1 MNGQRLLDLAVA
13 IVLLPALLLS
23 APILGIAGR
32 RAGHSS
38 LLFRQDRVGRGGR
51 TLGIRKFRT
60 LPDGRETCTSRF
72 FHIVRSLGLDELP
85 QILLLA
91 RGTMACVGPR
101 PLLPRDLLPPDVPA
115 DANVREAIRIR
126 QSVKPGL
133 TGVSQTLERHR
144 GRRGDAY
151 WRMLEADV
159 WYATHRSLAL
169 DLLVLLFTPLY
180 LVSGGRLRFPRRL
193 IAGEPRRAAP
203 DARSLR
209 YP

>member
-1 MNGQRLLDLAVA
+1 MSGQRLLDVAVA
-13 IVLLPALLLS
+13 VVLLPALLLC

-38 LLFRQDRVGRGGR
+38 LFFGQDRVGRGGR
-51 TLGIRKFRT
+51 MLRIRKFRT
-60 LPDGRETCTSRF
+60 LPDGRETCANRF
-72 FHIVRSLGLDELP
+72 FHAVRSLGLDELP

-101 PLLPRDLLPPDVPA
+101 PLLPRDLLPQDAPPDA
-115 DANVREAIRIR
+115 RVREAIRIR

-133 TGVSQTLERHR
+133 TGVSQTLERCR

-159 WYATHRSLAL
+159 WYATHRSFAL
-169 DLLVLLFTPLY
+169 DLLVLLVTPVY
-180 LVSGGRLRFPRRL
+180 LASGGRLRFPGRL
-193 IAGEPRRAAP
+193 VAGEARRAAR
-203 DARSLR
+203 DASL
-209 YP
+209 PSP